1 MVGTRGFPDADQ
13 PMHDHAADVDEQTL
27 LERLRAGDSAALG
40 VLLKRHERRLYN
52 LALRMVSNRD
62 DAAEVTQEA
71 FLKIVQHIDRYRGE
85 AQITTWM
92 TRITMNQAISHL
104 RKRRIRT
111 MTSIEGNGRDDGYG
125 GGGHDGPALTLR
137 GSLADEKEP
146 GPDLRVQQDEQRDRV
161 REAIARLDDDF
172 RAVLVLRD
180 IDGLDYAAI
189 ANTLELKVGTVKSR
203 LFRARLALRQAI
215 QEMEACEG
223 DATVRGRNEGF
234 GLEV

>member
-1 MVGTRGFPDADQ
+1 
-13 PMHDHAADVDEQTL
+13 MHDHADAADEQTL
-27 LERLRAGDSAALG
+27 LDRLREGDSQALG
-40 VLLKRHERRLYN
+40 ALLQRHQRRLYN

-104 RKRRIRT
+104 RKRRIRK
-111 MTSIEGNGRDDGYG
+111 MTSIEGNGQDDGYG
-125 GGGHDGPALTLR
+125 LRDSPTLTLR
-137 GSLADEKEP
+137 GSLADTKEP
-146 GPDLRVQQDEQRDRV
+146 GPALRVQQDEQRDRL
-161 REAIARLDDDF
+161 RTAIAGLDDDF

-189 ANTLELKVGTVKSR
+189 ADTLELKVGTVKSR

-223 DATVRGRNEGF
+223 DPEIPRRDQELE
-234 GLEV
+234 LEV